1 MITATLTGDDTA
13 EALGITVTH
22 RTPILALCR
31 KLEEAGHAD
40 QPMTVLRDGKPCLN
54 VSSIHGA
61 AKRTVVENDKTSARW
76 GKFVPFVRFMDEEGV
91 EVTA

>member
-1 MITATLTGDDTA
+1 MITATLTCEDTA
-13 EALGITVTH
+13 EALGIAVTH

-54 VSSIHGA
+54 VSSIHAA
-61 AKRTVVENDKTSARW
+61 AKRTVVENDKTAARW

-91 EVTA
+91 AVPA

>member
-22 RTPILALCR
+22 RTPVLALCR

-40 QPMTVLRDGKPCLN
+40 QPMTVLRDGKPVLN

-61 AKRTVVENDKTSARW
+61 AKRTVIETDKLSARF
-76 GKFVPFVRFMDEEGV
+76 GKFVPFVRFFEEQAEAAV
-91 EVTA
+91 